1 MEPTSSNPTPPPIA
15 SDQVAS
21 DQAASDQAAS
31 IQELT
36 DTALW
41 QAVCRGDTVAL
52 GKLYDRHGGLVYGI
66 ALKLLG
72 RPEADDLTQDIFLK
86 LFSGSG
92 YDPSRGSLRTYL
104 AILTRSRAIDRLRSR
119 KIKARSLRRLQR
131 QAHTSSPDVTAD
143 ALSTA
148 EQSAEVQAALAELSD
163 TQQEILRLAYYEGLS
178 QTAIAK
184 RLNTPLGT
192 VKTRARRGL
201 LKLRD
206 MLQDYWN

>member
-15 SDQVAS
+15 SDQV
-21 DQAASDQAAS
+21 ASDQAAS

-131 QAHTSSPDVTAD
+131 QAPTSSPDVTAD

-178 QTAIAK
+178 QTAITK

>member
-1 MEPTSSNPTPPPIA
+1 MESTPSNPTP
-15 SDQVAS
+15 SQTESKQVDS
-21 DQAASDQAAS
+21 E
-31 IQELT
+31 QELT

-52 GKLYDRHGGLVYGI
+52 GQLYDRHGGLVYSI

-72 RPEADDLTQDIFLK
+72 QSEAEDLTQDIFLK
-86 LFSGSG
+86 IFSGSG

-104 AILTRSRAIDRLRSR
+104 AILTRSRAMDRLRSR
-119 KIKARSLRRLQR
+119 QVKAQSLRRLQR
-131 QAHTSSPDVTAD
+131 RTPISSTDVTAD
-143 ALSTA
+143 ALFIA
-148 EQSAEVQAALAELSD
+148 EQSAEVKAALAELSD
-163 TQQEILRLAYYEGLS
+163 TQQEILRLTYYEGLT
-178 QTAIAK
+178 QTAIAQ

-201 LKLRD
+201 LKLRE